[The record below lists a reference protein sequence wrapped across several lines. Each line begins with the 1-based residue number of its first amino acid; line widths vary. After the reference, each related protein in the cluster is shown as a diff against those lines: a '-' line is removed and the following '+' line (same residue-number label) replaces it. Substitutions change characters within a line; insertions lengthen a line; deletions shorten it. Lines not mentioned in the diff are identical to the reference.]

1 MKIRLFVNVFLC
13 LLFLFSTLSNACL
26 PDNAFTGIR
35 LQAMF
40 HDAILN
46 NVRKSSSYFN
56 FYDCD
61 LVCVVDSLNKKNIKY
76 TISGSIITYKTD
88 RFGLS
93 TMVLDDPKARTLSGY
108 LTCNALGN
116 WQYIKVPI
124 RLSRSRVVMDF
135 QSTDALKTSRT
146 ISLINVSRSEYL
158 SQLSM
163 IKRQSSGVENF
174 KGYKTI
180 NLKNGN
186 KAFVIDVELSKGKV
200 TYVFTQ

>member
-1 MKIRLFVNVFLC
+1 MYFCC

-76 TISGSIITYKTD
+76 TISGQLLRIKLID
-88 RFGLS
+88 
-93 TMVLDDPKARTLSGY
+93 LDCRR
-108 LTCNALGN
+108 
-116 WQYIKVPI
+116 W
-124 RLSRSRVVMDF
+124 F
-135 QSTDALKTSRT
+135 
-146 ISLINVSRSEYL
+146 
-158 SQLSM
+158 
-163 IKRQSSGVENF
+163 
-174 KGYKTI
+174 
-180 NLKNGN
+180 
-186 KAFVIDVELSKGKV
+186 
-200 TYVFTQ
+200 